1 MAPLRVAIVAE
12 HASAK
17 FGGEAALPLHYFR
30 VLRQRNVDVWL
41 VVHARTRSEL
51 TALFPD
57 ERRIHYVEDSWF
69 HLLMWRIGHW
79 IPHRIDNFTAAF
91 AMRLATQ
98 WAQRRIV
105 SRLIADEGVNLVHQ
119 PMPVSP
125 REPTMM
131 VGFDVPVVIGPMNG
145 GINFPPAFRT
155 YQGRLI
161 TWLLAAGRRS
171 STALNILL
179 PGKLRAAVL
188 LVANERTR
196 RALPPGVRG
205 RVIEIVENGVD
216 LSLWQRPANPSLRAV
231 GDQVHFLFM
240 GRLVDWK
247 AVDLLLQAFRDVL
260 NSASARLTVV
270 GDGPQR
276 APLEATCREWGLVA
290 RHGNEPGKVSFA
302 GWKSQAECA
311 VLLGEADALVL
322 PSLMECGGAVVLE
335 AMAAS
340 VPVIATDWGGP
351 ADYID
356 PSCGILVPPTSR
368 DAMVA
373 GLAAAML
380 RLAQAPELR
389 VRMGAAG
396 YQKVIR
402 QFDWN
407 VKVDRMLDIYREA
420 RTS

>member
-1 MAPLRVAIVAE
+1 MAPRVAIVAE
-12 HASAK
+12 HASAR

-30 VLRQRNVDVWL
+30 VLRQRQVDVWL
-41 VVHARTRSEL
+41 VVHARTRPEL

-79 IPHRIDNFTAAF
+79 IPHRVDNFTAAF

-98 WAQRRIV
+98 WVQRRIV
-105 SRLIADEGVNLVHQ
+105 LRLIAEEGVNVVHQ

-131 VGFDVPVVIGPMNG
+131 FGFGVPVVIGPMNG
-145 GINFPPAFRT
+145 GINFPPAFRK

-161 TWLLAAGRRS
+161 TLLLAAGRRS
-171 STALNILL
+171 STALNYLL

-196 RALPPGVRG
+196 RALPPGLRG

-216 LSLWQRPANPSLRAV
+216 LSLWQRPVDRGPRIGGEA
-231 GDQVHFLFM
+231 VHFLFM

-247 AVDLLLQAFRDVL
+247 AVDLLLEAFRSVL
-260 NSASARLTVV
+260 SSASVRLTVV

-276 APLEATCREWGLVA
+276 SALEAMCRAWGLLA
-290 RHGNEPGKVSFA
+290 DQDAEPGKVCFA

-311 VLLGEADALVL
+311 VLLGQADALVL

-340 VPVIATDWGGP
+340 LPVIATDWGGP

-368 DAMVA
+368 DVMVV

-380 RLAQAPELR
+380 GLANSPELSSS
-389 VRMGAAG
+389 MGAAG

-420 RTS
+420 GTL